1 MGNRITSAEKVMESA
16 RNRLA
21 NIKECDPEKI
31 EYTEIAGWLAQQIV
45 EKNWAMQQAI
55 IAINQGIK
63 S

>member
-1 MGNRITSAEKVMESA
+1 MVNRLTSAEKVIQSA

-21 NIKECDPEKI
+21 NIRECDPSKI
-31 EYTEIAGWLAQQIV
+31 EYPEIAGWLAQQIV